1 MQAFIRRDESGHHRI
16 LPQCYNLRDEAWA
29 SVRSVLD
36 DIRGTVR
43 NSESPPLP
51 DIGSRSF
58 EIECSGCHTSG
69 ARLRLDPAS
78 GNMQSHWR
86 DGAIDCEA
94 CHGPGGEHAKA
105 WRNLDAGT
113 PMPRLDQLNR
123 RAATAICARC
133 HGGPPTGPGFAPSD
147 AQHFVGVLEDR
158 DGLFPNGTASGQIYQ
173 HAGFVRSPCEVGCSA
188 CHDPH
193 EPSLRPTEHTDALCS
208 RCHQEELSRAHTH
221 HDMSGPGARCIE
233 CHMPKLLDGFTAH
246 QRDHSISIPLPAT
259 PHAPDACT
267 ACHKDKTKPWAAD
280 AYRKWWGEP
289 PKATLQAIEGVA
301 LARKGDPAAT
311 PLLRKALKHEDPFF
325 RAAAAVYLNDPTSVF
340 DDPVPEVRLAG
351 VRAARNSE
359 DPLGALQRFLKDP
372 EPRIRA
378 EAWAVLFDLGYR
390 AAPDSRADLEIGVR
404 QVRDWPLAR
413 IVLGSLELADGE
425 SKAAIRHFEEAIVF
439 RPKLVDAWR
448 GVANAYE
455 AAGRAEE
462 ARHAHVRRAQL
473 LTAALRSGNTSKD
486 VLSEAVAAYIV
497 AGHPERARS
506 VLREALRRGS
516 PVTLRRHARA
526 LLKRLEAE
534 YGADQ

>member
-1 MQAFIRRDESGHHRI
+1 VRRILTIVLLAGAFVAAGLFPRATSQRERKSATEAPATEPRSVQSTKWASAKTCAPCHKKEAEAWARSPHGLHAVAVTSPKRATDAAVGSRWMQAFIRRDESGHHRI

-113 PMPRLDQLNR
+113 PMPRLEQLNR

-133 HGGPPTGPGFAPSD
+133 HGGPPTGPEFSPSD
-147 AQHFVGVLEDR
+147 AQHFVGILDDR

-221 HDMSGPGARCIE
+221 HDMSGIRRSFPARTRT
-233 CHMPKLLDGFTAH
+233 MT
-246 QRDHSISIPLPAT
+246 
-259 PHAPDACT
+259 
-267 ACHKDKTKPWAAD
+267 
-280 AYRKWWGEP
+280 
-289 PKATLQAIEGVA
+289 
-301 LARKGDPAAT
+301 
-311 PLLRKALKHEDPFF
+311 
-325 RAAAAVYLNDPTSVF
+325 
-340 DDPVPEVRLAG
+340 
-351 VRAARNSE
+351 
-359 DPLGALQRFLKDP
+359 
-372 EPRIRA
+372 
-378 EAWAVLFDLGYR
+378 
-390 AAPDSRADLEIGVR
+390 
-404 QVRDWPLAR
+404 
-413 IVLGSLELADGE
+413 
-425 SKAAIRHFEEAIVF
+425 
-439 RPKLVDAWR
+439 
-448 GVANAYE
+448 
-455 AAGRAEE
+455 
-462 ARHAHVRRAQL
+462 
-473 LTAALRSGNTSKD
+473 
-486 VLSEAVAAYIV
+486 
-497 AGHPERARS
+497 
-506 VLREALRRGS
+506 
-516 PVTLRRHARA
+516 
-526 LLKRLEAE
+526 
-534 YGADQ
+534 